1 MHQLEHDMSCP
12 FPGMDPYLEMPPN
25 WGDFVPDFLAEIRNK
40 LLRQLFPR
48 YNVRIEEYVLVMR
61 DDEPLHRMQPDVAI
75 SEPPP
80 WQQRGGVALQE
91 ATSTAVHEAI
101 EIAYPALE
109 PETQRHIA
117 VIRRADDRVVTVM
130 EMLSPSNKTPGE
142 KGFEAY
148 LTKRNELIES
158 EVNLVEIDLLRGG
171 RRLPMHSSLPQGDYY
186 ALVGRVERRPRCE
199 VIAWRLPESLPTI
212 PIPLAPEDD
221 DARLDLAEAF
231 RSVYDAGIFDRRLPY
246 DEPLDPRPD
255 EALAK
260 WIDDCLA
267 KKR

>member
-1 MHQLEHDMSCP
+1 MHQSEHDMSCP
-12 FPGMDPYLEMPPN
+12 FPGLDPYLEMPPN
-25 WGDFVPDFLAEIRNK
+25 WGDFVPAFLAKIRNA
-40 LLRQLFPR
+40 LLRELFPR
-48 YNVRIEEYVLVMR
+48 YNVRIEEYTLATR
-61 DDEPLHRMQPDVAI
+61 DEDD
-75 SEPPP
+75 
-80 WQQRGGVALQE
+80 
-91 ATSTAVHEAI
+91 
-101 EIAYPALE
+101 LE

-117 VIRRADDRVVTVM
+117 VIRRADDKVVSVL

-171 RRLPMHSSLPQGDYY
+171 KRLPMRSPLPHGDYY
-186 ALVGRVERRPRCE
+186 ALIGRAERRPRCE
-199 VIAWRLPESLPTI
+199 VVAWRLAESLPTI

-246 DEPLDPRPD
+246 DEPLDPRAD

-267 KKR
+267 ARVR